1 MITNPNH
8 IYLCYTN
15 LLLII
20 SILYFLFNGQ
30 KKKPFIEY
38 VLAMFLVATII
49 CSQLFWKNPIK
60 QSKIHKI
67 DAIVAKIVI
76 ISFIIYTLLYK
87 YKFGFLIVLLAI
99 SVSFYLSNYYS
110 NKEWCCNNHLL
121 CHGSLHIFCF
131 IAIFYTF
138 SPIIIV

>member
-1 MITNPNH
+1 MTNTNH

-20 SILYFLFNGQ
+20 SILYLLFNGQ
-30 KKKPFIEY
+30 KNKPWIEY

-49 CSQLFWKNPIK
+49 CSQLFWKNPIQ
-60 QSKIHKI
+60 QSTIHKI

-76 ISFIIYTLLYK
+76 SSFIIYTLLYK

-99 SVSFYLSNYYS
+99 AVSFCLSNHYS
-110 NKEWCCNNHLL
+110 KKEWCCNNHIF
-121 CHGSLHIFCF
+121 CHGLLHFFVSLLYSILFLQF
-131 IAIFYTF
+131 
-138 SPIIIV
+138 